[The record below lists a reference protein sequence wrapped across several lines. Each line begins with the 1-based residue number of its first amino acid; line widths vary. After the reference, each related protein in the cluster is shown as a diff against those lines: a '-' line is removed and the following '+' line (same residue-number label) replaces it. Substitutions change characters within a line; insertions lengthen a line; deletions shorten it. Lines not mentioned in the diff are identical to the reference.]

1 MKLTSLLKN
10 IEVIQISGRAKL
22 PIEGIAYDSREIKP
36 GWLFIAVPGEHCDGA
51 DYIAEAVAN
60 GAAAVVS
67 EGRVNLGADVAH
79 VQVANARRALAE
91 IACRF
96 HGDLTKKMNVVGITG
111 TNGKTTTAFMARD
124 ILRACGAHPG
134 LIGTVAYED
143 GHRSIPAARTTPEA
157 PEIHSLLQ
165 RMSEAGCDSVVMEV
179 SSHAIAMERVHGI
192 RFNTVVFTNLTQDH
206 LDFHN
211 DMESYFDVKA
221 ELFRRLEK
229 KKGCAAV
236 INIDDPWGRKLV
248 ADPRVQ
254 AKVLTYGFSADAMVC
269 AAKAK
274 LDSGGTS
281 FKVATPWGSA
291 RIRLQLLGRFNVNNA
306 LAAIAVGGLNGI
318 TLKCMAKTLKNIA
331 AIPGRLEAVPNR
343 KGKKIFVDYAH
354 TDDALKNVLETLRE
368 ICKGRLVVVF
378 GCGGN
383 RDAGKRA
390 KMGKVAA
397 ELADYSIITSDNPR
411 NEEPS
416 AIVGQILEGFATP
429 EQFEVVLDRRAAIEK
444 GIRSTG
450 RKDILLIAGKGHET
464 YQEIRGTVIPF
475 DDRET
480 VKELVGR

>member
-1 MKLTSLLKN
+1 MKLTTLLKK

-22 PIEGIAYDSREIKP
+22 PVEGIAYDSRDIKP
-36 GWLFIAVPGEHCDGA
+36 GWLFIAVSGEHFDGA
-51 DYIAEAVAN
+51 DYIAEAVSK
-60 GAAAVVS
+60 GAIAVVS
-67 EGRVNLGADVAH
+67 EGRIDLGPDVAH

-124 ILRACGAHPG
+124 ILRDGGSHPG

-143 GHRSIPAARTTPEA
+143 GRRSIPAARTTPEA
-157 PEIHSLLQ
+157 PEIHSLFQ

-179 SSHAIAMERVHGI
+179 SSHAIAMERIHGI
-192 RFNTVVFTNLTQDH
+192 RFSTVIFTNLTQDH

-211 DMESYFDVKA
+211 DMETYFNVKA
-221 ELFRRLEK
+221 ELFRRLGK
-229 KKGCAAV
+229 KKGCTAV

-248 ADPRVQ
+248 EDQ
-254 AKVLTYGFSADAMVC
+254 DLKAKVLTYGFSADAMVC
-269 AAKAK
+269 ASKAK
-274 LDSGGTS
+274 LGSGGTS
-281 FKVATPWGSA
+281 FRVSTPWGNA
-291 RIRLQLLGRFNVNNA
+291 RIRLQLLGRFNIHNA

-318 TLKCMAKTLKNIA
+318 GLRGMAKTLKNIA

-354 TDDALKNVLETLRE
+354 TDDALKNVLTTLRE
-368 ICKGRLVVVF
+368 ICKGRLIVVF

-383 RDAGKRA
+383 RDSGKRA
-390 KMGKVAA
+390 KMGKMAA

-416 AIVGQILEGFATP
+416 AIIGQIIEGFSGP
-429 EQFEVVLDRRAAIEK
+429 EQFEVVPDRRAAIEK

-450 RKDILLIAGKGHET
+450 RRDILLIAGKGHET

-480 VKELVGR
+480 VKELAGR